1 MHIVILGDSW
11 ANGAYGIPGCPEPTM
26 PGLEYFLSQNKKHRV
41 TNLSV
46 RGGGNQ
52 LSIEVVNNFLK
63 HHEKPNLIIFM
74 QCSFMRDYK
83 NYFIDR
89 KIGWAYENMRDA
101 CYNDAL
107 NWNNSDIDSII
118 QPNFER
124 ISSQLQNFTIPL
136 IVVGGNTKFHN
147 VFRQFSGLHKSFS
160 QIAVDDFKDSYFDN
174 RLDLEIFA
182 KCFLK
187 KSQLPDAVKYDVVD
201 KEFQK
206 LIDKINQWE
215 SPSLSKFFNWH
226 HATAHSHFKLYE
238 EICKIIDTF

>member
-1 MHIVILGDSW
+1 MVGDSW
-11 ANGAYGIPGCPEPTM
+11 SNGAYGIPGCPEPTM
-26 PGLEYFLSQNKKHRV
+26 PGIEYFLSQFNKHQV

-52 LSIEVVNNFLK
+52 SGIDLVHNFLE
-63 HHEKPNLIIFM
+63 HYQKPDLIIFM

-89 KIGWAYENMRDA
+89 KTGWAYETVRDA
-101 CYNDAL
+101 CHNDAL
-107 NWNNSDIDSII
+107 DWNNSNIDNIV

-124 ISSQLQNFTIPL
+124 IAKQLQNFIFPL

-147 VFRQFSGLHKSFS
+147 IFTKFPGVHKSFS
-160 QIAVDDFKDSYFDN
+160 QIAVDNFEDSYFDN

-187 KSQLPDAVKYDVVD
+187 RSQLPNTEKYDIID
-201 KEFQK
+201 REFQK
-206 LIDKINQWE
+206 FINKINKWE
-215 SPSLSKFFNWH
+215 SSSLSKFFNCH
-226 HATAHSHFKLYE
+226 HATAHLHFKLYE
-238 EICKIIDTF
+238 EICEILETF